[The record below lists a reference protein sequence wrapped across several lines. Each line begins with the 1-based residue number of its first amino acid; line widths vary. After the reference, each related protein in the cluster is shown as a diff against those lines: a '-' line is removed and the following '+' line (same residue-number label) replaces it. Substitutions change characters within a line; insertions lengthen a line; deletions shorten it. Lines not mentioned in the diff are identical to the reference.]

1 MRLCL
6 NNGVNNIS
14 QILFDKIFS
23 CQRPYHTTAYN
34 HAIADEP
41 FVNLGIGTGIELELT
56 LQTPLGLQTAY
67 GARNLAGCWLSIRT
81 PHPQIQSYVKN
92 QPRGHVTKQK
102 VNFVSQISQGLLTLN
117 LAVWWF
123 RMRGPHPKESHNTST
138 TCSSDKS
145 NCFIFTFT
153 RPMNSKLNRMVT

>member
-34 HAIADEP
+34 HAIADGP

-67 GARNLAGCWLSIRT
+67 GARNLAGC
-81 PHPQIQSYVKN
+81 
-92 QPRGHVTKQK
+92 
-102 VNFVSQISQGLLTLN
+102 
-117 LAVWWF
+117 
-123 RMRGPHPKESHNTST
+123 
-138 TCSSDKS
+138 
-145 NCFIFTFT
+145 
-153 RPMNSKLNRMVT
+153 

>member
-23 CQRPYHTTAYN
+23 RQRPYHTTAHN
-34 HAIADEP
+34 HAIADGP

-102 VNFVSQISQGLLTLN
+102 VNFVSQISQCLLTPN

-138 TCSSDKS
+138 TCSSGKS